1 MKTTVEQDSTDMEQF
16 GGDTPYITS
25 LKELLKKYNPS
36 VSYWSNS
43 RCTGE
48 EFANNVCANRR
59 AYLMFFH
66 DEVKFS
72 GDAATIATYTPTD
85 FTLREAKK
93 KRKRTNEKDL
103 KKSLGRATHAQQG
116 LFKPQFR
123 NWLSGPDYEK
133 FRRYAA
139 IPYAAIPVNSAK
151 EIRDIYELRS
161 AINDMNAKPDFFSP
175 VPPYPIKKT
184 PESHRGKANKGAP
197 LGWTRGQNSGNLSN
211 PNSLLKTEL
220 AHLVDS
226 GEWKWIQYLVND
238 LENKV
243 FLDIT
248 PEMNIIEIKNKLDE
262 MNTTHYST
270 MFEANDKDPD
280 YYVSDNFEEAKT
292 RKELWHSSLYVLDS
306 AANIVTLNARAHHML
321 FDKLMKSS
329 GSPNMSANKK
339 HSFFTLDTS
348 GFVNGVSTM
357 STDDGEFMGYRKGT
371 GSQGAYY
378 PCGISND
385 SRVNSYWYDCSKKM
399 FKDDRIQWLQNYRR
413 KRWTQIRNIC
423 YAFLIEANTSAE
435 IDMNDKQNVCDPSKG
450 CKYIHPQASQQ
461 NWTSQYDEEWDGYQN
476 YLLEQAQLKELEDI
490 KKQLQNMTMTGETKD
505 DRPPSKQKTFGL
517 SELHE
522 YRPPSVGDRLSKM
535 EKMDDGTTRWFD
547 GTIVKKT
554 KTNTITIK
562 WDDATYKNERYALK
576 DFKRLYGTVFKYLE
590 ETTTAVISADYDGC
604 FDVLFPD
611 IEANYR
617 SDYPDDDIEKDR
629 QELLAH
635 ILQIEKKYDNII
647 LLVGSTRQTP
657 GIDKKIRNMMNI
669 HRTIRFDTKTDD
681 NLCFVNFATLAKER
695 GWVFRD
701 DVQFPDEIKADK
713 SKVALI
719 KAQLELSFVHDF
731 YFFDNE
737 ETIIEKTTKAF
748 QDSKN
753 INIIQFEWT

>member
-1 MKTTVEQDSTDMEQF
+1 
-16 GGDTPYITS
+16 
-25 LKELLKKYNPS
+25 
-36 VSYWSNS
+36 
-43 RCTGE
+43 
-48 EFANNVCANRR
+48 
-59 AYLMFFH
+59 
-66 DEVKFS
+66 
-72 GDAATIATYTPTD
+72 
-85 FTLREAKK
+85 
-93 KRKRTNEKDL
+93 
-103 KKSLGRATHAQQG
+103 
-116 LFKPQFR
+116 
-123 NWLSGPDYEK
+123 
-133 FRRYAA
+133 
-139 IPYAAIPVNSAK
+139 
-151 EIRDIYELRS
+151 
-161 AINDMNAKPDFFSP
+161 
-175 VPPYPIKKT
+175 
-184 PESHRGKANKGAP
+184 
-197 LGWTRGQNSGNLSN
+197 
-211 PNSLLKTEL
+211 
-220 AHLVDS
+220 
-226 GEWKWIQYLVND
+226 
-238 LENKV
+238 
-243 FLDIT
+243 
-248 PEMNIIEIKNKLDE
+248 
-262 MNTTHYST
+262 
-270 MFEANDKDPD
+270 
-280 YYVSDNFEEAKT
+280 
-292 RKELWHSSLYVLDS
+292 
-306 AANIVTLNARAHHML
+306 
-321 FDKLMKSS
+321 
-329 GSPNMSANKK
+329 
-339 HSFFTLDTS
+339 
-348 GFVNGVSTM
+348 
-357 STDDGEFMGYRKGT
+357 
-371 GSQGAYY
+371 
-378 PCGISND
+378 
-385 SRVNSYWYDCSKKM
+385 
-399 FKDDRIQWLQNYRR
+399 
-413 KRWTQIRNIC
+413 
-423 YAFLIEANTSAE
+423 
-435 IDMNDKQNVCDPSKG
+435 
-450 CKYIHPQASQQ
+450 
-461 NWTSQYDEEWDGYQN
+461 
-476 YLLEQAQLKELEDI
+476 
-490 KKQLQNMTMTGETKD
+490 
-505 DRPPSKQKTFGL
+505 
-517 SELHE
+517 
-522 YRPPSVGDRLSKM
+522 M